1 MLSVPHAG
9 RDYPTA
15 LLDALNVPVAALMVL
30 EDRLID
36 EIAAKARR
44 HETMI
49 VADRPRAWID
59 LNRAEWERDSQ
70 VEEEASAKVRPRSSA
85 KLRAGLGLVP
95 RRASGVQPIWN
106 RRFSGTEIEARIA
119 TDHRPYHT
127 ALAAL
132 LDATRKRFGV
142 AILLDIHSMPGLGG
156 AEPPAIVFGDR
167 FGRSAASRLTSAA
180 ESAAAGASMRFATNA
195 PYAGG
200 HILETHGR
208 PEHAVHAIQIE
219 IDRNL
224 YLDGAQEWLGEGAD
238 RTAAMLHRVITAL
251 SDAAVPGLLAAE

>member
-1 MLSVPHAG
+1 MPIA
-9 RDYPTA
+9 A
-15 LLDALNVPVAALMVL
+15 LLVL

-36 EIAAKARR
+36 EIAVKARR

-49 VADRPRAWID
+49 VAHRPRAWID
-59 LNRAEWERDSQ
+59 LNRAEWERDSH

-106 RRFSGTEIEARIA
+106 RRFSGAEIDARIA
-119 TDHRPYHT
+119 ADHRTYHA
-127 ALAAL
+127 ALAGL
-132 LDATRKRFGV
+132 LDAARKRFGV
-142 AILLDIHSMPGLGG
+142 AILLDIHSMPGLPG
-156 AEPPAIVFGDR
+156 AEPPDVVFGDR

-180 ESAAAGASMRFATNA
+180 EGAATRSSMRFATNA

-208 PEHAVHAIQIE
+208 PERAVHAIQIE

-224 YLDGAQEWLGEGAD
+224 YLDGAQEWLGEGTGQ
-238 RTAAMLHRVITAL
+238 TAAMLQRVITSL